1 MAIKIL
7 GNQVSPTRKS
17 TNVGSIQINTGAEQ
31 FNQAVSQFGATA
43 RNAINQYATTK
54 LTNELK
60 YKMQVADTTIENNMQ
75 QLQQD
80 ILNPSSDLA
89 MKPDTWEDVYEEQA
103 QAILDTMLGS
113 TDNKMLQTSIVAS
126 WNASKVKYEKEV
138 VKKSAERTSNLLQ
151 QSYVQKFDKTK
162 ELLTGVTDLNEL
174 QIITDN
180 FTRNVNEYAASG
192 FLSKDETTKDLYE
205 TYVGEAIR
213 LRVGN
218 AAADMEM
225 SAFID
230 AYETGTLG
238 DGDPIT
244 EMMMGMLDEDQVE
257 TILDDAFDKKVNR
270 IKAIND
276 AESKLEVR
284 YNNTLEKNILDM
296 DGEADPKIKSQKHE
310 QLLVQYAGDD
320 DALKK
325 IKTAYE
331 TDFALYD
338 DANLNINYI
347 KKEINFGRLLLDDLL
362 ALKTQL
368 SQETFKS
375 LEDTYNNTISPRSE
389 LANNLKS
396 RIKSQVYGANDGFLE
411 IITEEDPVL
420 AAMFAD
426 SLSTF
431 VEEFEMRMENIQ
443 SNETPQGIYEEI
455 VAKADSVVSQRKA
468 KTVFLEV
475 QSLRDDDKNVG
486 IVFDL
491 TNIPQTKENIKQSG
505 VSESRKRLLINRI
518 DQLNLIYGQDKTI
531 FKLASEME

>member
-31 FNQAVSQFGATA
+31 FNQAVSQFGATT

-60 YKMQVADTTIENNMQ
+60 YKMQVADTTIENSMQ

-89 MKPDTWEDVYEEQA
+89 MQPDTWEDVYEEQA
-103 QAILDTMLGS
+103 QTILDTMLGS
-113 TDNKMLQTSIVAS
+113 TDNKMLQTSIAS
-126 WNASKVKYEKEV
+126 WNASKVKYEKDV

-151 QSYVQKFDKTK
+151 QSYVQNFDKTK

-192 FLSKDETTKDLYE
+192 FLNNDQTTKDLYE
-205 TYVGEAIR
+205 TYVGEAIE

-244 EMMMGMLDEDQVE
+244 DMMMSMLDEDQVE

-284 YNNTLEKNILDM
+284 YNNALEKNILDM

-320 DALKK
+320 DALSK

-347 KKEINFGRLLLDDLL
+347 KKEINFGNLSLDDVLD
-362 ALKTQL
+362 LKTKL
-368 SQETFKS
+368 SQETFKI
-375 LEDTYNNTISPRSE
+375 LEDTYNNSISQRSE

-396 RIKSQVYGANDGFLE
+396 RIKNKY
-411 IITEEDPVL
+411 T
-420 AAMFAD
+420 
-426 SLSTF
+426 
-431 VEEFEMRMENIQ
+431 
-443 SNETPQGIYEEI
+443 
-455 VAKADSVVSQRKA
+455 
-468 KTVFLEV
+468 
-475 QSLRDDDKNVG
+475 
-486 IVFDL
+486 DL
-491 TNIPQTKENIKQSG
+491 TM
-505 VSESRKRLLINRI
+505 VS
-518 DQLNLIYGQDKTI
+518 
-531 FKLASEME
+531 

>member
-60 YKMQVADTTIENNMQ
+60 YKMQVADTTIENSMQ

-89 MKPDTWEDVYEEQA
+89 MQPDTWEDVYEEQA
-103 QAILDTMLGS
+103 QTILDTMLGS
-113 TDNKMLQTSIVAS
+113 TDNKMLQTSIIAS
-126 WNASKVKYEKEV
+126 WNASKVKYEKDV

-151 QSYVQKFDKTK
+151 QSYVQNFDKTK

-347 KKEINFGRLLLDDLL
+347 KKEINFGNLSLDDVLD
-362 ALKTQL
+362 LKTKL
-368 SQETFKS
+368 SQETFKI
-375 LEDTYNNTISPRSE
+375 LEDTYNNSISPRSE

-411 IITEEDPVL
+411 IITEEDPTL

-431 VEEFEMRMENIQ
+431 NEEFEMRMENIQ
-443 SNETPQGIYEEI
+443 PNETPQGIYEEI
-455 VAKADSVVSQRKA
+455 VAKAESVVSQRKA
-468 KTVFLEV
+468 KTVFMEI

-491 TNIPQTKENIKQSG
+491 MNISQTKENIKQSG

>member
-60 YKMQVADTTIENNMQ
+60 YKMQVADTTIENSMQ

-347 KKEINFGRLLLDDLL
+347 KKEINFGNLSLDDVLD
-362 ALKTQL
+362 LKTKL
-368 SQETFKS
+368 SQETFKI
-375 LEDTYNNTISPRSE
+375 LEDTYNNSISPRSE

-455 VAKADSVVSQRKA
+455 VAKAESVVSQRKA

>member
-60 YKMQVADTTIENNMQ
+60 YKMQVADTTIENSMQ

-126 WNASKVKYEKEV
+126 WNASKVKYEKDV

-151 QSYVQKFDKTK
+151 QSYVQNFDKTK

-320 DALKK
+320 DALSK

-347 KKEINFGRLLLDDLL
+347 KKEINFGNLSLDDVLD
-362 ALKTQL
+362 LKTQL
-368 SQETFKS
+368 SQETFKI
-375 LEDTYNNTISPRSE
+375 LEDTYNNSISPRSE

-411 IITEEDPVL
+411 IITEEDPTL

-431 VEEFEMRMENIQ
+431 NEEFEMRMENIQ
-443 SNETPQGIYEEI
+443 PNETPQGIYEEI
-455 VAKADSVVSQRKA
+455 VAKAESVVSQRKA
-468 KTVFLEV
+468 KTVFMEI

-491 TNIPQTKENIKQSG
+491 MNISQTKENIKQSG

>member
-431 VEEFEMRMENIQ
+431 NEEFEMRMENIQ

>member
-31 FNQAVSQFGATA
+31 FNQAVSQFGATT

-60 YKMQVADTTIENNMQ
+60 YKMQVADTTIENSMQ

-89 MKPDTWEDVYEEQA
+89 MQPDTWEDVYEEQA
-103 QAILDTMLGS
+103 QTILDTMLGS
-113 TDNKMLQTSIVAS
+113 TDNKMLQTSIIAS
-126 WNASKVKYEKEV
+126 WNASKVKYEKDV

-192 FLSKDETTKDLYE
+192 FLSNDQTTKDLYE

-347 KKEINFGRLLLDDLL
+347 KKEINFGNLSLDDVLD
-362 ALKTQL
+362 LKTKL
-368 SQETFKS
+368 SQETFKI
-375 LEDTYNNTISPRSE
+375 LEDTYNNSISPRSE

-396 RIKSQVYGANDGFLE
+396 RIKSQVYGSNDGFLE
-411 IITEEDPVL
+411 IITEEDPTL

-431 VEEFEMRMENIQ
+431 NEEFEMRMENIQ
-443 SNETPQGIYEEI
+443 PNETPQGIYEEI
-455 VAKADSVVSQRKA
+455 VAKAESVVSQRKA
-468 KTVFLEV
+468 KTVFMEI

-491 TNIPQTKENIKQSG
+491 MNISQTKENIKQSG

>member
-60 YKMQVADTTIENNMQ
+60 YKMQVADTTIENSMQ

-89 MKPDTWEDVYEEQA
+89 MQPDTWEDVYEEQA
-103 QAILDTMLGS
+103 QTILDTMLGS
-113 TDNKMLQTSIVAS
+113 TDNKMLQTSIIAS
-126 WNASKVKYEKEV
+126 WNASKVKYEKDV

-192 FLSKDETTKDLYE
+192 FLNNDQTTKDIYE

-244 EMMMGMLDEDQVE
+244 DMMMGMLDEDQVE
-257 TILDDAFDKKVNR
+257 TILDAAFDKKVNR

-276 AESKLEVR
+276 AEAKLEVK
-284 YNNTLEKNILDM
+284 YNNALEKNILDM

-320 DALKK
+320 DALSK

-347 KKEINFGRLLLDDLL
+347 KKEINFGNLSLDDVLD
-362 ALKTQL
+362 LKTQL
-368 SQETFKS
+368 SQETFKI
-375 LEDTYNNTISPRSE
+375 LEDTYNNSISPRSE

-411 IITEEDPVL
+411 IITEEDPTL

-431 VEEFEMRMENIQ
+431 NEEFEMRMENIQ
-443 SNETPQGIYEEI
+443 PNETPQGIYEEI
-455 VAKADSVVSQRKA
+455 VAKAESVVNQRKA

-491 TNIPQTKENIKQSG
+491 MNISQTKENIKQSG

>member
-60 YKMQVADTTIENNMQ
+60 YKMQVADTTIENSMQ

-126 WNASKVKYEKEV
+126 WNASKVKYEKDV

-151 QSYVQKFDKTK
+151 QSYVQNFDKTK

-284 YNNTLEKNILDM
+284 YNNALEKNILDM

-347 KKEINFGRLLLDDLL
+347 KKEINFGNLSLDDVLD
-362 ALKTQL
+362 LKTKL
-368 SQETFKS
+368 SQETFKI
-375 LEDTYNNTISPRSE
+375 LEDTYNNSISPRSE

-396 RIKSQVYGANDGFLE
+396 RIKSQVYGSNDGFLE
-411 IITEEDPVL
+411 IITEEDPTL

-431 VEEFEMRMENIQ
+431 NEEFEMRMENIQ
-443 SNETPQGIYEEI
+443 PNETPQGIYEEI
-455 VAKADSVVSQRKA
+455 VAKAESVVSQRKA
-468 KTVFLEV
+468 KTVFMEI

-491 TNIPQTKENIKQSG
+491 MNISQTKENIKQSG